1 MIIFTTSSYDDE
13 GAVAD
18 FTNLESVVNVSPIPT
33 SRIHSSHPTA
43 LILGDPTSA
52 VQTRSKL
59 HKSSGAH
66 AFVSY
71 KVWVLVD
78 LPYGKKAIGTKWVY
92 RNKKDERGV
101 VVRNKARLVAQG
113 HRQEEGIDYD
123 EVFAPVARLEAIRIF
138 LAFASC
144 MGFIVYQMDV
154 KSAFLYGKIDE
165 EALMKSR
172 FQMSSMGE
180 LTFFLG
186 LQVKQKPDGIFIS
199 QDKYV
204 AEIRRICLC
213 LMVKT
218 ASTPIKTQKPL
229 VKDEEANDVDVHLY
243 RSMIGSLMYL
253 TASRPDIMF
262 AVCACSRFQVT
273 PKSSHLSDVKRIFRY
288 LKGKPKLGLWYPRV
302 SSFDLESYSDSD
314 YAGANLDRKSTI
326 GAVVDRAPRN
336 QGNRNRDALRRNAP
350 VDTSTTNALVVQDG
364 IGSSSSFQSELTG
377 NTCSK
382 DCLKSY
388 EALQKQYD
396 QQREALNKSNLE
408 IIDKTSLGYDSQMN
422 ESELNNIHMNKSK
435 VVHSVFN
442 SKESDV
448 DDNPVNDRFKIG
460 EGFHAVPPPYTRNY
474 MPSRPDLSFAR
485 LDESVFKSTVR
496 KTTTSVPET
505 DTSISKTIKDI
516 VEKPKTVRPRQI
528 PINIAKQSPPKA
540 AASISTAK
548 PVNTAAPKPKV
559 NDALPTTYSY
569 FLAHSPVRQ
578 KQELVM
584 LWKMRKM
591 LLSPQHAGFRDQQ
604 EMLLNITPKTVDHT
618 CLKDLTMMIYK
629 ADSRI
634 FDSECSRHMTGNK
647 SFLTDYQEIDGG
659 FVAFGG
665 SPKGVKLLEKKNS
678 VLFTKTECLV
688 LSPDFKLLDESQ
700 VLLIKFQIEQHPTL
714 TNVAHGVISANICK
728 EYQSQNILP
737 CWTDD
742 FSRIGFSAKPHNKTP
757 YELLHGRPPSISF
770 MRPFGCP
777 VTILN
782 TLDPLGKFDGKA
794 DEGFLVGYSINS
806 KAFRVFNTRTRKVE
820 ENLHIT
826 FLENKP
832 NVAGS
837 GPDWLFDIDLLTN
850 SMNYEPVTAGNQ
862 TNGNAGIKDNVDAV
876 PTQQYILLP
885 LLFDS
890 PQSSEDAVADDAGK
904 KTTKELANE
913 GERNSQEKE
922 GGASN
927 KEGDH
932 NVQDLRAELD
942 KLLVQQKE
950 DYANS
955 TNKVFT
961 VSLSISAAGQ
971 SFVNADD
978 LSTDPF
984 MPDLED
990 TTDLLNTGIFSGA
1003 YDDEDVGA
1011 EADLNNLETTMNVSP
1026 IPTTRIH
1033 KDHPKDQI
1041 IRDINS
1047 ATQTR
1052 RMTKISKEH
1061 SMMDVKSAFLYG
1073 TIKEEVYVCQPPG
1086 FEDLQ
1091 FPNKAYKVEK
1101 ALYGLHQAPRAWYET
1116 LSTYLLENRFRRGII
1131 DKTLFIKKDKGDI
1144 LQDEK
1149 TSLINVLKNR
1159 KQAIA
1164 WKLSD
1169 IRGIDLEFCSHKI
1182 LLEDDYEPSVQH
1194 QRRVNPK
1201 IHDVIKKEVEKL
1213 LDAGLIYPISDS
1225 PWVSPVYC
1233 IPKKGGMTV
1242 VKNEENELV
1251 PTRLVTGWRVCI
1263 DYRKLNEATCK
1274 DHFPLPF
1281 MDQML
1286 ERLAGNEFYCFLD
1299 GFSGYFQI
1307 PIDPKDQEKTTFTC
1321 PYGTFAYRRMPFGLC
1336 NAPGTFQRC
1345 MMAIFHDMIEK
1356 TMEVF
1361 MDDFSVFGDSF
1372 SSCLAN
1378 LDKMLKR
1385 CEDTKLALNW
1395 EKSHFMVKEGIV
1407 LGHKISRKG
1416 IEVDKAKVDVISK
1429 LPHPTTVKGI
1439 RSFLGHAGFYR
1450 RFIKDFSK
1458 ISRPM
1463 THLLEKNTPFI
1474 FSEDCIL
1481 AFQTLKKK
1489 LTEAPIL
1496 IAPNWDQPF
1505 EIMCDASDYAI
1516 GAVLGQRIEKH
1527 FRPIHYRG
1535 NRLFYL
1541 TISGTG
1547 NIHLQP
1553 PSLRY
1558 PVMKQ
1563 L

>member
-66 AFVSY
+66 VFVSY

-101 VVRNKARLVAQG
+101 VVRNKARLVTQG

-218 ASTPIKTQKPL
+218 ASTPIETQKPL

-326 GAVVDRAPRN
+326 GGFSFWLLLLGCRAPRN

-442 SKESDV
+442 SRESDV

-569 FLAHSPVRQ
+569 FLAHSPVRVSDAV
-578 KQELVM
+578 ENEENAGN
-584 LWKMRKM
+584 
-591 LLSPQHAGFRDQQ
+591 PQYTLHDQG
-604 EMLLNITPKTVDHT
+604 
-618 CLKDLTMMIYK
+618 
-629 ADSRI
+629 I

-700 VLLIKFQIEQHPTL
+700 VLLIKFQIEQHFC
-714 TNVAHGVISANICK
+714 GMK
-728 EYQSQNILP
+728 
-737 CWTDD
+737 
-742 FSRIGFSAKPHNKTP
+742 
-757 YELLHGRPPSISF
+757 
-770 MRPFGCP
+770 
-777 VTILN
+777 
-782 TLDPLGKFDGKA
+782 
-794 DEGFLVGYSINS
+794 
-806 KAFRVFNTRTRKVE
+806 
-820 ENLHIT
+820 
-826 FLENKP
+826 
-832 NVAGS
+832 
-837 GPDWLFDIDLLTN
+837 
-850 SMNYEPVTAGNQ
+850 
-862 TNGNAGIKDNVDAV
+862 GIKREFSVART
-876 PTQQYILLP
+876 PQQNGVAERKNRTLIEAARTMLADSLLP
-885 LLFDS
+885 
-890 PQSSEDAVADDAGK
+890 
-904 KTTKELANE
+904 
-913 GERNSQEKE
+913 
-922 GGASN
+922 
-927 KEGDH
+927 
-932 NVQDLRAELD
+932 
-942 KLLVQQKE
+942 
-950 DYANS
+950 
-955 TNKVFT
+955 
-961 VSLSISAAGQ
+961 
-971 SFVNADD
+971 
-978 LSTDPF
+978 
-984 MPDLED
+984 
-990 TTDLLNTGIFSGA
+990 
-1003 YDDEDVGA
+1003 
-1011 EADLNNLETTMNVSP
+1011 
-1026 IPTTRIH
+1026 
-1033 KDHPKDQI
+1033 
-1041 IRDINS
+1041 
-1047 ATQTR
+1047 
-1052 RMTKISKEH
+1052 
-1061 SMMDVKSAFLYG
+1061 
-1073 TIKEEVYVCQPPG
+1073 
-1086 FEDLQ
+1086 
-1091 FPNKAYKVEK
+1091 
-1101 ALYGLHQAPRAWYET
+1101 
-1116 LSTYLLENRFRRGII
+1116 
-1131 DKTLFIKKDKGDI
+1131 
-1144 LQDEK
+1144 
-1149 TSLINVLKNR
+1149 
-1159 KQAIA
+1159 
-1164 WKLSD
+1164 
-1169 IRGIDLEFCSHKI
+1169 
-1182 LLEDDYEPSVQH
+1182 
-1194 QRRVNPK
+1194 
-1201 IHDVIKKEVEKL
+1201 
-1213 LDAGLIYPISDS
+1213 
-1225 PWVSPVYC
+1225 
-1233 IPKKGGMTV
+1233 
-1242 VKNEENELV
+1242 
-1251 PTRLVTGWRVCI
+1251 
-1263 DYRKLNEATCK
+1263 
-1274 DHFPLPF
+1274 
-1281 MDQML
+1281 
-1286 ERLAGNEFYCFLD
+1286 
-1299 GFSGYFQI
+1299 
-1307 PIDPKDQEKTTFTC
+1307 TTF
-1321 PYGTFAYRRMPFGLC
+1321 
-1336 NAPGTFQRC
+1336 
-1345 MMAIFHDMIEK
+1345 
-1356 TMEVF
+1356 
-1361 MDDFSVFGDSF
+1361 
-1372 SSCLAN
+1372 
-1378 LDKMLKR
+1378 
-1385 CEDTKLALNW
+1385 
-1395 EKSHFMVKEGIV
+1395 
-1407 LGHKISRKG
+1407 
-1416 IEVDKAKVDVISK
+1416 
-1429 LPHPTTVKGI
+1429 
-1439 RSFLGHAGFYR
+1439 
-1450 RFIKDFSK
+1450 
-1458 ISRPM
+1458 
-1463 THLLEKNTPFI
+1463 
-1474 FSEDCIL
+1474 
-1481 AFQTLKKK
+1481 
-1489 LTEAPIL
+1489 
-1496 IAPNWDQPF
+1496 
-1505 EIMCDASDYAI
+1505 
-1516 GAVLGQRIEKH
+1516 
-1527 FRPIHYRG
+1527 
-1535 NRLFYL
+1535 
-1541 TISGTG
+1541 
-1547 NIHLQP
+1547 
-1553 PSLRY
+1553 
-1558 PVMKQ
+1558 
-1563 L
+1563 